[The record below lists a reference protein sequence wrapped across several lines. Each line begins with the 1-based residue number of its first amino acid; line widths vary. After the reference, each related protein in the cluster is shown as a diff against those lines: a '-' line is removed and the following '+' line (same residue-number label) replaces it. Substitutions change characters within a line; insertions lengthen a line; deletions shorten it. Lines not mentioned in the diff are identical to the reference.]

1 MFLEITQ
8 ASYITDFKVLLTFNN
23 GVEMTV
29 DLEKELTGS
38 AFTPLKDK
46 EKFKHKIIKER
57 DEYISLF
64 DNYEGNKQEVFKQIV
79 DIRKFEIELYWKRT
93 YFFWTIIASII
104 AGYFLALSKA
114 DNSSNSLKILFS

>member
-8 ASYITDFKVLLTFNN
+8 ASYRSDFKVSLTFNN

-46 EKFKHKIIKER
+46 EKFKKFAIVFNTIEWENGA
-57 DEYISLF
+57 DFAPEYL
-64 DNYEGNKQEVFKQIV
+64 YEIGKQQIL
-79 DIRKFEIELYWKRT
+79 I
-93 YFFWTIIASII
+93 
-104 AGYFLALSKA
+104 
-114 DNSSNSLKILFS
+114 

>member
-8 ASYITDFKVLLTFNN
+8 ASYITDFKVSLTFNN

-46 EKFKHKIIKER
+46 EKFKKFAIVFNTIEWENGA
-57 DEYISLF
+57 DFAPEYL
-64 DNYEGNKQEVFKQIV
+64 YEIGSKQNNDLGN
-79 DIRKFEIELYWKRT
+79 
-93 YFFWTIIASII
+93 
-104 AGYFLALSKA
+104 
-114 DNSSNSLKILFS
+114 

>member
-8 ASYITDFKVLLTFNN
+8 ASYITDFKVSLTFNN

-46 EKFKHKIIKER
+46 EKFKKFAIVFNTIEWENGA
-57 DEYISLF
+57 DFAPEYL
-64 DNYEGNKQEVFKQIV
+64 YELATFQNQ
-79 DIRKFEIELYWKRT
+79 
-93 YFFWTIIASII
+93 IASEPKT
-104 AGYFLALSKA
+104 GYK
-114 DNSSNSLKILFS
+114 